1 MPCCT
6 TTIQTFSNAVSTTI
20 PYVGV
25 RPTVTVSYNIDGVWY
40 AMGVAT
46 VVQITATNVI
56 VTHGGVPN
64 LGVIKMVQ

>member
-1 MPCCT
+1 MSCCT
-6 TTIQTFSNAVSTTI
+6 VILQNFSNEVSTTI

-25 RPTVTVSYNIDGVWY
+25 RPTVSVSYLVDGVWY

-46 VVQITATNVI
+46 VVQITPTNVI

-64 LGVIKMVQ
+64 LGVIKIVQ